1 MTKLNNKQILKKAI
15 EKATKNGFIWSQ
27 LYDDKQMR
35 EYHEEKEK
43 LGRDYKVITRFRTVG
58 VISWAVTIMYPTLY
72 GQLAQ
77 GSFKVN
83 DFIFNHSFAKAF
95 FGDRKYADIEVE
107 SPTGKVV
114 FQIGVAYPEWQRRLR
129 EIVLE
134 PEPLKYL
141 EKFL

>member
-15 EKATKNGFIWSQ
+15 EKAVENGWQVKEFKPFG
-27 LYDDKQMR
+27 YDKKDVK
-35 EYHEEKEK
+35 K
-43 LGRDYKVITRFRTVG
+43 LTMSNIDTWDKVITTVF
-58 VISWAVTIMYPTLY
+58 SH
-72 GQLAQ
+72 
-77 GSFKVN
+77 
-83 DFIFNHSFAKAF
+83 DFAKAF